1 MVCPRLRSPRWC
13 PAPTCIRQR
22 SGPRPRPRTRAR
34 LPHSHRSRVA
44 FPPKRDRGGSTTTI
58 SRGARPTFR
67 RFAGGGSDLAAP
79 LNEEKRGELSEALAD
94 HERGLTTTNPTI
106 GCWHSHCLEAGRKRA
121 RTLV

>member
-1 MVCPRLRSPRWC
+1 MDDP
-13 PAPTCIRQR
+13 
-22 SGPRPRPRTRAR
+22 
-34 LPHSHRSRVA
+34 VA
-44 FPPKRDRGGSTTTI
+44 LPPKRDRGGSTTTI

-106 GCWHSHCLEAGRKRA
+106 GCCWHSHRLEAGRKRA
-121 RTLV
+121 RTLVSG